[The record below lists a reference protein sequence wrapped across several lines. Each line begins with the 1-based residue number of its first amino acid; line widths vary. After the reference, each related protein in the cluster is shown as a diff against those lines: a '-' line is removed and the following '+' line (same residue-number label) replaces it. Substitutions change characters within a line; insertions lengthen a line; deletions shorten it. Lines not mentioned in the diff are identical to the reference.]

1 MHILTRFFSQKKFL
15 DAFISG
21 KLYMNT
27 LNYFWNN
34 GYPLTEYHIATAK
47 PLQDSLNPFYNNATD
62 WYKEA
67 FRTGKV
73 YNLSLIHI

>member
-34 GYPLTEYHIATAK
+34 GFEEQKDI
-47 PLQDSLNPFYNNATD
+47 F
-62 WYKEA
+62 EA
-67 FRTGKV
+67 CCLYGPSERF
-73 YNLSLIHI
+73 